1 MADFEI
7 NKGVGREVEFK
18 GLRAQYLFIFAAGLL
33 AVFVM
38 FVIMYMAASDSESA
52 SVSGYRRLRY

>member
-38 FVIMYMAASDSESA
+38 FVIMYMA
-52 SVSGYRRLRY
+52 GIGRLRHEPAIFVITY

>member
-18 GLRAQYLFIFAAGLL
+18 GAH
-33 AVFVM
+33 VM
-38 FVIMYMAASDSESA
+38 VLWQM
-52 SVSGYRRLRY
+52 RQ